1 MTERIPTNEEI
12 ADLLD
17 RVAALL
23 DAQDASPYR
32 INAYRRAART
42 VARAAVSISEMA
54 LGEDGGR
61 LEDLPDIGKSIGGA
75 IREFVKGGRLGL
87 LERLEGQVS
96 PEDLFTTVP
105 GIGEELAKRIHATL
119 HIETLEDLE
128 LTAYDG
134 RLEAVPGL
142 GIRRVEAIR
151 NSVAAILASS
161 SRRRARRIRHL
172 APEHG
177 APRDPREP
185 ELPPVATLLA
195 VDEEYRRKAKDGI
208 LRTIAPR
215 RFNPERKAW
224 LPILHTEREGYH
236 FHAMFSNTAR
246 AHELGKTDDWVV
258 IFFERD
264 GIEDQSTI
272 VTEQHGTLIGRR
284 VVRGRESECVEH
296 YGFD

>member
-1 MTERIPTNEEI
+1 MAGRVPTNEEI

-23 DAQDASPYR
+23 EAQDASPFR

-42 VARAAVSISEMA
+42 VARAAISISEVVV
-54 LGEDGGR
+54 GEDGGR

-75 IREFVKGGRLGL
+75 IREFVKRGRFGL

-105 GIGEELAKRIHATL
+105 GIGDELAKRIHTTL

-128 LTAYDG
+128 LAAHDG
-134 RLEAVPGL
+134 RLETVPGL

-161 SRRRARRIRHL
+161 SRRRARKIQHQAL
-172 APEHG
+172 QHMPTG
-177 APRDPREP
+177 PLSDPT
-185 ELPPVATLLA
+185 PPSVATLLA
-195 VDEEYRRKAKDGI
+195 LDEEYRRKAKGG
-208 LRTIAPR
+208 LLKTIAPR
-215 RFNPERKAW
+215 RFNPDRKSW
-224 LPILHTEREGYH
+224 LPILHAEQEDYH

-258 IFFERD
+258 IFYERD
-264 GIEDQSTI
+264 GLEDQCTV
-272 VTEQHGTLIGRR
+272 VTEHHGMLAGRR
-284 VVRGRESECVEH
+284 VVRGREAECVTH
-296 YGFD
+296 YGVH

>member
-1 MTERIPTNEEI
+1 MAERLPTNEEI

-23 DAQDASPYR
+23 EAQDASSYR
-32 INAYRRAART
+32 INAYRRAARR
-42 VARAAVSISEMA
+42 VARAEASISEMA
-54 LGEDGGR
+54 LREDAGR

-75 IREFVKGGRLGL
+75 IREFVRSGRLGL

-105 GIGEELAKRIHATL
+105 GIGDELAKRIHAKL
-119 HIETLEDLE
+119 HIETLEELE
-128 LTAYDG
+128 LAAHDG

-151 NSVAAILASS
+151 NSLAAILASS
-161 SRRRARRIRHL
+161 SRRWARRIHHL
-172 APEHG
+172 AP
-177 APRDPREP
+177 DPKTP
-185 ELPPVATLLA
+185 SHPSDPPVPPVATLLA
-195 VDEEYRRKAKDGI
+195 VDEEYRGKAKNGL

-215 RFNPERKAW
+215 RFNPERRAW
-224 LPILHTEREGYH
+224 LPILHTDREGYH

-264 GIEDQSTI
+264 GIEGQSTI
-272 VTEQHGTLIGRR
+272 VTEQHGLLTGRR
-284 VVRGRESECVEH
+284 VVRGREPDCREH
-296 YGFD
+296 YGSH

>member
-1 MTERIPTNEEI
+1 MAGNVPTNEEI

-23 DAQDASPYR
+23 EAQDASPYR
-32 INAYRRAART
+32 ITAYRRAARR
-42 VARAAVSISEMA
+42 VARAETSISETA

-75 IREFVKGGRLGL
+75 IREFVKRGRLGL
-87 LERLEGQVS
+87 LERLEGQVP
-96 PEDLFTTVP
+96 PEDLLTTVP
-105 GIGEELAKRIHATL
+105 GIGDELARRIHNTL

-128 LTAYDG
+128 LAAHDG
-134 RLEAVPGL
+134 RLETVPGL

-161 SRRRARRIRHL
+161 SRRWARKILHL
-172 APEHG
+172 ALDHG
-177 APRDPREP
+177 ASGHPPDPA
-185 ELPPVATLLA
+185 PPSVATLLA
-195 VDEEYRRKAKDGI
+195 VDEEYRRKAKDGL

-215 RFNPERKAW
+215 RFNPDRKPW

-264 GIEDQSTI
+264 GLEDQSTV
-272 VTEQHGTLIGRR
+272 VTEHHGTLTGRR
-284 VVRGRESECVEH
+284 VVRGREPECVEH
-296 YGFD
+296 YGFH